1 MADGSEAADGEPED
15 HRARDDERVE
25 PGSAPTHLPEGVDED
40 DFSVQLERWLR
51 GDGPKTLGGLG
62 EVFAE
67 KAYAVTILLLMF
79 LPALPLPTGGI
90 SHVFEAITVFVALQL
105 VIGRRTPWLPARWR
119 ERELGPSTTEKGLP
133 FMIRRIRWFER
144 FSTPRLTLLFT
155 NRIPLALIGVLL
167 VGLAAGAALSPPFSG
182 LDTLPALG
190 AVVVA
195 LSIILEDALLLV
207 IGLAIGTGGIAISLT
222 LGAAVVQVLKRI
234 F

>member
-1 MADGSEAADGEPED
+1 MVDGSEAADD
-15 HRARDDERVE
+15 E
-25 PGSAPTHLPEGVDED
+25 PGDARAPVPRDLPEGVDAD
-40 DFSVQLERWLR
+40 DFSVQLERWLV
-51 GDGPKTLGGLG
+51 GDGPKTIGGLG

-67 KAYAVTILLLMF
+67 KAFAVTILLLMF

-90 SHVFEAITVFVALQL
+90 SHVFEGITVFVALQL
-105 VIGRRTPWLPARWR
+105 VIGRRTPWLPARWKH
-119 ERELGPSTTEKGLP
+119 RELGPTTTEKGLP

-144 FSTPRLTLLFT
+144 FSRPRVTFLFT
-155 NRIPLALIGVLL
+155 NRLPLAFIGVLL

-207 IGLAIGTGGIAISLT
+207 IGVAIGTGGIAISLT
-222 LGAAVVQVLKRI
+222 LGTAVVQLLKRI

>member
-1 MADGSEAADGEPED
+1 MVDGSGAADDEPEGR
-15 HRARDDERVE
+15 RAPEDD
-25 PGSAPTHLPEGVDED
+25 LPEGVDQD
-40 DFSVQLERWLR
+40 DFSVELERWLL
-51 GDGPKTLGGLG
+51 GDGAKTIGDLG

-67 KAYAVTILLLMF
+67 KAFAVTILLLMF

-90 SHVFEAITVFVALQL
+90 SHVFEAITVFVALQF

-119 ERELGPSTTEKGLP
+119 DRELGASTTEKGLP

-144 FSTPRLTLLFT
+144 FSRPRVTFLFS
-155 NRIPLALIGVLL
+155 NRLALALIGLIEA
-167 VGLAAGAALSPPFSG
+167 GLATGAALSPPFSG

-195 LSIILEDALLLV
+195 LSIILEDAVLLV
-207 IGLAIGTGGIAISLT
+207 IGVAIGTGGIAISLT
-222 LGAAVVQVLKRI
+222 LGTAVVQLLKRI